1 MAKNDG
7 QKTVVN
13 NFPPYCLKFSGHK
26 AAKNYYKYF
35 SFLYIKTDNK

>member
-13 NFPPYCLKFSGHK
+13 NFPPYCLKFSGHR
-26 AAKNYYKYF
+26 AAKIYKYF
-35 SFLYIKTDNK
+35 SFLCIKTDNK